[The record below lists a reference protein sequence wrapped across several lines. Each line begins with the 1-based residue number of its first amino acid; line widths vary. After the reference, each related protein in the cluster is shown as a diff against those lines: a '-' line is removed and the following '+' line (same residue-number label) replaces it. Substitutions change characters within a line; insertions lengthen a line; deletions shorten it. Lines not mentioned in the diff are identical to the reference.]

1 METIGENFERNN
13 YDRRDNWG
21 RGGDNQPRTAGV
33 RNGGDRGGDPAL
45 RTNDRWQEPD
55 KRENAFYGGNNG
67 RTIPRGGKSTIFNQQ
82 TPSANFA
89 YLWHPH
95 INGRRRKKT

>member
-1 METIGENFERNN
+1 MGTGENYERNSYERNN

-21 RGGDNQPRTAGV
+21 RGGDNQQRGGI
-33 RNGGDRGGDPAL
+33 RNGGDRGADPSL

-67 RTIPRGGKSTIFNQQ
+67 RTIPRGGELTTSI
-82 TPSANFA
+82 
-89 YLWHPH
+89 
-95 INGRRRKKT
+95 